1 MFKNIYFFGLKV
13 SDFTKFLLYLHTIS
27 YKIMGGIGSG
37 GAREGAGRKAVE
49 GTRVKIS
56 ARVPEW
62 IVNRI
67 KSDAERQQI
76 STSQLIINLLKKG
89 LER

>member
-1 MFKNIYFFGLKV
+1 
-13 SDFTKFLLYLHTIS
+13 
-27 YKIMGGIGSG
+27 MGGIGSG

-56 ARVPEW
+56 ARIPEW
-62 IVNRI
+62 LICQI
-67 KSDAERQQI
+67 KAEAERQQI